1 MGGILYLDKARK
13 LLQQYPLLKAL
24 LFPVQRMRAR
34 AYHKKKALQEDV
46 VRNLRNVLVSDPL
59 VSVEEFQG
67 VFSIDRRSDIF
78 KRIVIDGLYDPD
90 LVRYC
95 KQYLI
100 GDKDVLDIGA
110 NIGFYAVMF
119 AKNIHGGRVLAVEP
133 TRNALERLRKNIVLN
148 HVEDIVIVFEG
159 VVSDRAGKAT
169 IHVVPGKEEYSSVG
183 VMEHPSIMEQQYAS
197 EEVASI
203 TVDELVARHD
213 LNPGFMKVDVEGGEH
228 PVFSGAKKV
237 LSTWRPVILSELSD
251 FLLTKNGSSSMD
263 VINLIRQYDYD
274 VLDPMDPS
282 GPLGSK
288 AFGDII
294 CFPTETGIAREIRAL
309 VS

>member
-1 MGGILYLDKARK
+1 M
-13 LLQQYPLLKAL
+13 
-24 LFPVQRMRAR
+24 
-34 AYHKKKALQEDV
+34 
-46 VRNLRNVLVSDPL
+46 S
-59 VSVEEFQG
+59 
-67 VFSIDRRSDIF
+67 
-78 KRIVIDGLYDPD
+78 
-90 LVRYC
+90 
-95 KQYLI
+95 
-100 GDKDVLDIGA
+100 
-110 NIGFYAVMF
+110 
-119 AKNIHGGRVLAVEP
+119 
-133 TRNALERLRKNIVLN
+133 
-148 HVEDIVIVFEG
+148 
-159 VVSDRAGKAT
+159 T

-203 TVDELVARHD
+203 TVDELVARND

-228 PVFSGAKKV
+228 PVFSGTKKV

-274 VLDPMDPS
+274 ILDPMDPS

-288 AFGDII
+288 AFADII
-294 CFPTETGIAREIRAL
+294 CFPTETGIAREIRNI

>member
-13 LLQQYPLLKAL
+13 LLQQYPLLRTL

-100 GDKDVLDIGA
+100 SDKDVLDIGA

-119 AKNIHGGRVLAVEP
+119 AKNIHGRRVLAVEP

-148 HVEDIVIVFEG
+148 RVEDIVIVFEG

-169 IHVVPGKEEYSSVG
+169 IRVVPGKEEYSSVG

-237 LSTWRPVILSELSD
+237 LSTWRPVILSELSN

-263 VINLIRQYDYD
+263 VINLIRQFDYD
-274 VLDPMDPS
+274 VLDPKDPS

-294 CFPTETGIAREIRAL
+294 CFPKETGIAREIQAI